1 LINTEFLEDQ
11 RCLFSRQ
18 VYSTVNSEKVT
29 TLLEFNVACRF
40 IYHSNHLTI
49 KAKGW
54 HPVVSSALALLV
66 SLFSCNLAV
75 AGAPAVLVCID
86 VAGDLSTAGVS
97 TVAEVLSVRPATFP
111 DSIAIA
117 ICAMSVLYCCQR
129 ACLCCCW

>member
-1 LINTEFLEDQ
+1 M
-11 RCLFSRQ
+11 
-18 VYSTVNSEKVT
+18 T

-75 AGAPAVLVCID
+75 AGVPAVLVCID
-86 VAGDLSTAGVS
+86 IAGDLSAACV
-97 TVAEVLSVRPATFP
+97 PALASPF
-111 DSIAIA
+111 
-117 ICAMSVLYCCQR
+117 
-129 ACLCCCW
+129 